1 MTVITS
7 PVAVP
12 RVVLADRDDDQVIAT
27 TVAANAVL
35 IVSGDRH
42 LLELASHQGIRIV
55 TPTVALR
62 LIAAL

>member
-1 MTVITS
+1 
-7 PVAVP
+7 
-12 RVVLADRDDDQVIAT
+12 VLADRDDDQVIAT

-42 LLELASHQGIRIV
+42 LLDLASHQGIRIV